1 MKKYT
6 KILVIIVVLF
16 VSVYSIYGIYDP
28 NKEPVTT
35 NPGEVTILT
44 SPEENAVSE
53 GTTVS
58 GEVTNAEDTTAN
70 GSSVTSKD
78 YKAKVL
84 QKISVYKTEFDDSK
98 FQKVKVKIIDDGEYK
113 DKEYE
118 AEYILQVLDS
128 SESKELEVGRT
139 VYVMFNTDSQGNQ
152 TVVVK
157 DVDRMPYLII
167 VLVIFITTIIV
178 IGRKQGLRTVI
189 SLGITLYAIFYILVP
204 LIMSGHSAILMSILI
219 CIFIAVVNLILV
231 GGIKTKSFVAIVGT
245 VSGVIVSA
253 ILAIIISNLA
263 RITGLSNED
272 AQMLIYVAN
281 GTSIDIYG
289 LFFAGIII
297 GTVGATMDISM
308 SIASTMNELIKT
320 SSKIS
325 TKDLIKSG
333 LNVGKDSIGTMS
345 NTLILAYV
353 GESLILIM
361 LYMINNF
368 NLVSIVN
375 SDFIAS
381 EILRG
386 LCGTIGMISAI
397 PITTYIYGILHH
409 FAKEKN

>member
-6 KILVIIVVLF
+6 KILGIITVLF
-16 VSVYSIYGIYDP
+16 VTVYSIYGVYDP
-28 NKEPVTT
+28 NKEAVTT

-44 SPEENAVSE
+44 SPEENTAPE
-53 GTTVS
+53 GTKVT
-58 GEVTNAEDTTAN
+58 GEIANTEDTKTN

-272 AQMLIYVAN
+272 AQMLIYLAN

-368 NLVSIVN
+368 NLVNIVN

-397 PITTYIYGILHH
+397 PITTYIYGTLHH
-409 FAKEKN
+409 FAKEKS